1 MILQSTLKL
10 FLAYLIA
17 GVAVA
22 LLVLGFAYA
31 YGSSY
36 GSSATRVSPT
46 PGPENETISLPVVTP
61 GAPRAPFELEINW
74 SEVRRLIREHPL
86 ANQLKLD
93 RAVETPLYHYPR
105 GCIGYKYPE
114 STWIV
119 VDYRGSRALIHV
131 DKIVFCAKID
141 FETKVYVY
149 TASIYSIT
157 AYPRFDLED
166 VPPEFNNIVSKVV
179 ELVYKSSRKLYGEP
193 ERVGLIAVV
202 EEGLSRVA
210 YAVAVV
216 GKGRYGF
223 TVDLTTNTVSEW
235 FFAEGVYVES
245 LDLYMIAVSERE

>member
-1 MILQSTLKL
+1 MSLQSPLKL
-10 FLAYLIA
+10 FSAYLIV
-17 GVAVA
+17 GVTVV
-22 LLVLGFAYA
+22 LLVVGFAYA
-31 YGSSY
+31 YGIY
-36 GSSATRVSPT
+36 VAQVSPT
-46 PGPENETISLPVVTP
+46 PRPEGGTIPSPVVTP
-61 GAPRAPFELEINW
+61 VAPGAPSEPEINW

-105 GCIGYKYPE
+105 ECIGYKYPE

-131 DKIVFCAKID
+131 DKVIFC
-141 FETKVYVY
+141 TKYAV
-149 TASIYSIT
+149 SLSEII
-157 AYPRFDLED
+157 AYPGFNLED
-166 VPPEFNNIVSKVV
+166 IPPEFDNVASKVV
-179 ELVYKSSRKLYGEP
+179 ELVYERSRRLYGEP

-235 FFAEGVYVES
+235 FFAKGVYVKS
-245 LDLYMIAVSERE
+245 LGFYMIAVSERE

>member
-1 MILQSTLKL
+1 MSLQSPLKL
-10 FLAYLIA
+10 FSAYLIV
-17 GVAVA
+17 GVTVV
-22 LLVLGFAYA
+22 LLVVGFAYA
-31 YGSSY
+31 YGIYVAQVSS
-36 GSSATRVSPT
+36 T
-46 PGPENETISLPVVTP
+46 PRPEGGTIPSPVVTP
-61 GAPRAPFELEINW
+61 VAPGAPSEPEINW

-105 GCIGYKYPE
+105 ECIGYRYPE

-131 DKIVFCAKID
+131 DKVIFC
-141 FETKVYVY
+141 TKYAV
-149 TASIYSIT
+149 SLSEII
-157 AYPRFDLED
+157 AYPGFNLED
-166 VPPEFNNIVSKVV
+166 VPPEFNNIASKVV
-179 ELVYKSSRKLYGEP
+179 ELVYERSRKLYGEP

-235 FFAEGVYVES
+235 FFAKGVYVKS
-245 LDLYMIAVSERE
+245 LGFYMIAVSERE

>member
-1 MILQSTLKL
+1 LSLQSPLKL
-10 FLAYLIA
+10 FSAYLIV
-17 GVAVA
+17 GVTVV
-22 LLVLGFAYA
+22 LLVVGFAYA
-31 YGSSY
+31 YGIY
-36 GSSATRVSPT
+36 VAQVSPT
-46 PGPENETISLPVVTP
+46 PRPEGGTIPSPVVTP
-61 GAPRAPFELEINW
+61 VAPGAPSEPEINW

-105 GCIGYKYPE
+105 ECIGYKYPE

-131 DKIVFCAKID
+131 DKVIFC
-141 FETKVYVY
+141 TKYAV
-149 TASIYSIT
+149 SLSEII
-157 AYPRFDLED
+157 AYPGFNLED
-166 VPPEFNNIVSKVV
+166 IPPEFDNVASKVV
-179 ELVYKSSRKLYGEP
+179 ELVYERSRRLYGEP

-235 FFAEGVYVES
+235 FFAKGVYVKS
-245 LDLYMIAVSERE
+245 LGFYMIAVSERE

>member
-22 LLVLGFAYA
+22 LLVLGLAYA
-31 YGSSY
+31 YGISH
-36 GSSATRVSPT
+36 GSSETRVSPT
-46 PGPENETISLPVVTP
+46 PRPENETISLPVVTP

-105 GCIGYKYPE
+105 VCIGYRYPE

-131 DKIVFCAKID
+131 DKVIFC
-141 FETKVYVY
+141 TRYY
-149 TASIYSIT
+149 TVSLSEII
-157 AYPRFDLED
+157 AYPEFNLEN
-166 VPPEFNNIVSKVV
+166 VPPEYNDIASKVV
-179 ELVYKSSRKLYGEP
+179 ELVHKRSRRLYGEP

-202 EEGLSRVA
+202 EEGPSRVA

-235 FFAEGVYVES
+235 FFATGAYVKS
-245 LDLYMIAVSERE
+245 LDLYMTVVSERE